1 VALDRYSVTA
11 YKGAMKTNAERQSAF
26 RERMRKLGLVL
37 RQVWV
42 HPLDWAD
49 VKRYAE
55 RKRQQRTEKKRDPD

>member
-1 VALDRYSVTA
+1 VGRS
-11 YKGAMKTNAERQSAF
+11 NAERQSAF

>member
-1 VALDRYSVTA
+1 
-11 YKGAMKTNAERQSAF
+11 
-26 RERMRKLGLVL
+26 MRRLGFML

-55 RKRQQRTEKKRDPD
+55 RKRKQRDEQ

>member
-1 VALDRYSVTA
+1 
-11 YKGAMKTNAERQSAF
+11 MKSGAERQRGF

-42 HPLDWAD
+42 HPLNWAD

-55 RKRQQRTEKKRDPD
+55 RKRKERER

>member
-1 VALDRYSVTA
+1 MIT
-11 YKGAMKTNAERQSAF
+11 MKSNAERQKSF
-26 RERMRKLGLVL
+26 RDRMKRLGFVL

-55 RKRQQRTEKKRDPD
+55 RKRQQRDKVGKP